1 MRPRMSAETQ
11 YRVRTR
17 LVWLTGLAVT
27 LTIMLAPGQA
37 QANDFS
43 DWSCKNIPFADKVCN
58 VVEQTNQAIDFASDP
73 LGYIAQAFNNAVTS
87 IFTQMMKAL
96 GSTTRIDWQDP
107 GFLRTYGMAFA
118 ASTVLT
124 VILWLVAV
132 AKRAIRGVQPLQ
144 ALGESI
150 GFLLMSVLVSAF
162 APLAVAYTVR
172 IFDEAAETMF
182 KPVAGDAADM
192 VVTVTTA
199 MLVLMKIPGGA
210 IIVISFSLA
219 LLAAVAGVWL
229 ELIVRNAL
237 ILCGLVFGPTVFS
250 GLVDRDLWGHTKRWC
265 GVMVAVIAS
274 KYVTFTVLALASGTL
289 ASDSP
294 HPSLGQS
301 FATVFTALALMF
313 LAFYMPFQLSKFL
326 PAFGDELR
334 DMYTTRD
341 DLKGRSKNV
350 GNQVGDS
357 YGELKSRMGGGAGGG
372 AGDDGDEREVDTADG
387 EALSGNGVSEAS
399 AVEGTAAATG
409 VGAAAGAAETGG
421 DKAGDKAEAAVERGV
436 DGATDGLDSGGS
448 SAAPSDGGDADGEG
462 DHASGGDS
470 PSAESTPDTAVPD
483 SVSSGKEQADP
494 AEPRS
499 WPPLEHQGAPPHEW
513 EPTPDEG
520 PADPQPW
527 LPSEHQDESPAEP
540 EPPPEEEMR

>member
-17 LVWLTGLAVT
+17 LVWITGLTAT

-58 VVEQTNQAIDFASDP
+58 VVEKTNQAIDFASDP
-73 LGYIAQAFNNAVTS
+73 LGYIAQFFNNAVTS

-107 GFLRTYGMAFA
+107 GFLRTYTMAFA

-124 VILWLVAV
+124 VILWLIAV
-132 AKRAIRGVQPLQ
+132 AKRAIQGVQPLQ

-172 IFDEAAETMF
+172 IFDEAAEAMF

-192 VVTVTTA
+192 VLTVTTA
-199 MLVLMKIPGGA
+199 MLALMQIPGGA
-210 IIVISFSLA
+210 IIVIFFSLA
-219 LLAAVAGVWL
+219 LLGAVAGVWL

-237 ILCGLVFGPTVFS
+237 ILSGLVFGPTVFS

-265 GVMVAVIAS
+265 GVMAAIIAS
-274 KYVTFTVLALASGTL
+274 KYVTFTVIALATGTL

-294 HPSLGQS
+294 NPSLGQS
-301 FATVFTALALMF
+301 FATVFTALALLF

-326 PAFGDELR
+326 PAFGDEVR
-334 DMYTTRD
+334 DMYAARD
-341 DLKGRSKNV
+341 DLKGRAKNV

-357 YGELKSRMGGGAGGG
+357 YGELKSRMGGGDSG
-372 AGDDGDEREVDTADG
+372 ASGDDGDGGEDDAADG
-387 EALSGNGVSEAS
+387 DALSSDGATEAG
-399 AVEGTAAATG
+399 ATEGAAAATG
-409 VGAAAGAAETGG
+409 VGAAAVAAKEGV
-421 DKAGDKAEAAVERGV
+421 DKTKDEAEDAVERGV
-436 DGATDGLDSGGS
+436 DGATAGLDPGGS
-448 SAAPSDGGDADGEG
+448 SATSSAGGDSDGSGGPTPGGDA
-462 DHASGGDS
+462 
-470 PSAESTPDTAVPD
+470 PSAESAPDTPVPD
-483 SVSSGKEQADP
+483 SAADGPGPVDP
-494 AEPRS
+494 A
-499 WPPLEHQGAPPHEW
+499 G
-513 EPTPDEG
+513 
-520 PADPQPW
+520 PQPW
-527 LPSEHQDESPAEP
+527 PPPEPPDDP
-540 EPPPEEEMR
+540 EPPPPDEEMR

>member
-17 LVWLTGLAVT
+17 LVWITGLTAT
-27 LTIMLAPGQA
+27 LSIMLAPGQA

-58 VVEQTNQAIDFASDP
+58 VVEKTNEAIDFASDP
-73 LGYIAQAFNNAVTS
+73 LGYIAQFFNNAVTS

-107 GFLRTYGMAFA
+107 GFLRTYTMAFA

-124 VILWLVAV
+124 VILWLIAV
-132 AKRAIRGVQPLQ
+132 AKRAIQGVQPLQ

-172 IFDEAAETMF
+172 LFDEAAEAMF

-192 VVTVTTA
+192 ALTVTTA
-199 MLVLMKIPGGA
+199 MLALMQIPGGA
-210 IIVISFSLA
+210 IIVIFFSLA

-237 ILCGLVFGPTVFS
+237 ILSGLVFGPTVFS

-265 GVMVAVIAS
+265 GVMAAIIAS
-274 KYVTFTVLALASGTL
+274 KYVTFTVIALATGTL

-294 HPSLGQS
+294 NKSLAQS
-301 FATVFTALALMF
+301 FATVFTALALLF

-326 PAFGDELR
+326 PAFGDEVR
-334 DMYTTRD
+334 DMYAARD
-341 DLKGRSKNV
+341 DLKGRAKNV

-357 YGELKSRMGGGAGGG
+357 YGELKSRMGGGDGGSS
-372 AGDDGDEREVDTADG
+372 DDSDEGEDDAADG
-387 EALSGNGVSEAS
+387 EALSGDGATEAG
-399 AVEGTAAATG
+399 AAEGAAAATG
-409 VGAAAGAAETGG
+409 VGAAAVAAKKGV
-421 DKAGDKAEAAVERGV
+421 DKTKDEAEAAVDRGV
-436 DGATDGLDSGGS
+436 DGATGGLDSGGS
-448 SAAPSDGGDADGEG
+448 SAASSAGGGADGGGGHAPSGDA
-462 DHASGGDS
+462 
-470 PSAESTPDTAVPD
+470 PSAGSAPDSSVPD
-483 SVSSGKEQADP
+483 SASAGGEPVDP
-494 AEPRS
+494 AGTQS
-499 WPPLEHQGAPPHEW
+499 WPPPEPP
-513 EPTPDEG
+513 D
-520 PADPQPW
+520 
-527 LPSEHQDESPAEP
+527 EP
-540 EPPPEEEMR
+540 EPPPPDEEMR